1 MILPTKHLSESRCLI
16 GVGAQIL
23 TYLDEPKTISGLWG
37 AVKAEKNVDG
47 TQHITYDWFILAL
60 DFLYAIQAIK
70 AERDL
75 LRKVQS

>member
-23 TYLDEPKTISGLWG
+23 AYLNEPKTVSGLWG
-37 AVKAEKNVDG
+37 AVKAQKKTDG
-47 TQHITYDWFILAL
+47 SLHITYDWFILAL

-70 AERDL
+70 AERGL
-75 LRKVQS
+75 LRKVQL